1 MVRKLVL
8 SLIAVL
14 GGGIMIALAQVQQ
27 ISGTV
32 VDAEGKPVAGATV
45 MVDGTT
51 NGTTT
56 NAAGQFV
63 LSAPADATLQ
73 VSFIGYDTQLVAVA
87 GKTRLNIRMSESST
101 SIDDVVVVAFG
112 TTTKEAFTGSA
123 AVVKSEELEK
133 RQVTNV
139 AQALAGAIPG
149 VQVTSSSGN
158 PSSTPTVLVRG
169 LSSISAG
176 VTPLYVVDGVP
187 YSGDLNLINT
197 ADIESLTVLKD
208 AASTALYGA
217 RGANG
222 VIMITTKRAKKGE
235 AIVTLD
241 AKWGVNARGTQLYDN
256 IDDPAQ
262 YYEAYYQS
270 LYNYYRSNGFSSYDS
285 TIRAN
290 ELLTSSNAG
299 GLGYQ
304 VYTVPE
310 GELFIGTNG
319 KINPN
324 ATLGRKVTYNGQ
336 DYYLTPD
343 DWVDEAYRTSL
354 RQEYNVN
361 ISAANDRANF
371 YASLGYLD
379 NEGIVSSSSYTRY
392 TARLRADYQAKKWL
406 KVGANA
412 SYSHYESNYL
422 SDESG
427 STGSTNIFA
436 FANNAAPIYP
446 V

>member
-1 MVRKLVL
+1 M
-8 SLIAVL
+8 
-14 GGGIMIALAQVQQ
+14 
-27 ISGTV
+27 
-32 VDAEGKPVAGATV
+32 
-45 MVDGTT
+45 
-51 NGTTT
+51 
-56 NAAGQFV
+56 
-63 LSAPADATLQ
+63 
-73 VSFIGYDTQLVAVA
+73 
-87 GKTRLNIRMSESST
+87 
-101 SIDDVVVVAFG
+101 
-112 TTTKEAFTGSA
+112 
-123 AVVKSEELEK
+123 
-133 RQVTNV
+133 
-139 AQALAGAIPG
+139 
-149 VQVTSSSGN
+149 
-158 PSSTPTVLVRG
+158 
-169 LSSISAG
+169 
-176 VTPLYVVDGVP
+176 
-187 YSGDLNLINT
+187 
-197 ADIESLTVLKD
+197 
-208 AASTALYGA
+208 
-217 RGANG
+217 
-222 VIMITTKRAKKGE
+222 
-235 AIVTLD
+235 
-241 AKWGVNARGTQLYDN
+241 
-256 IDDPAQ
+256 
-262 YYEAYYQS
+262 
-270 LYNYYRSNGFSSYDS
+270 
-285 TIRAN
+285 
-290 ELLTSSNAG
+290 
-299 GLGYQ
+299 
-304 VYTVPE
+304 PE

-446 V
+446 VYVRDGNGNIMYDKNGLKMYDYGDGMNAGLSRPFMTNFNACRACSSTRTSATAMRSPGRPLPT

>member
-8 SLIAVL
+8 TLIAVL
-14 GGGIMIALAQVQQ
+14 GFCLFSAAQTQQ

-319 KINPN
+319 K
-324 ATLGRKVTYNGQ
+324 
-336 DYYLTPD
+336 
-343 DWVDEAYRTSL
+343 S
-354 RQEYNVN
+354 
-361 ISAANDRANF
+361 
-371 YASLGYLD
+371 
-379 NEGIVSSSSYTRY
+379 
-392 TARLRADYQAKKWL
+392 
-406 KVGANA
+406 
-412 SYSHYESNYL
+412 
-422 SDESG
+422 
-427 STGSTNIFA
+427 
-436 FANNAAPIYP
+436 
-446 V
+446 